1 MLKVIIGIPLI
12 ILYFSALTK
21 IKDWRVPPVI
31 FGLMTAI
38 TLPAYASIEYQNGEI
53 VEMLACVSGLSI
65 IFLFIDFYM
74 LLKIRKEWIK
84 YNNSP
89 YIGMGYNTI
98 QTFHEF
104 YTDDINHNHPTY

>member
-12 ILYFSALTK
+12 ILYISALTK
-21 IKDWRVPPVI
+21 IKDWRVPPAI

-38 TLPAYASIEYQNGEI
+38 TLPAYISIEYQDGAI
-53 VEMLACVSGLSI
+53 AGMLACVSGLSI
-65 IFLFIDFYM
+65 IFLFLDFYM

-98 QTFHEF
+98 QKFHEF
-104 YTDDINHNHPTY
+104 YKDDINKNHPTY